1 MTAQDIITSAL
12 RLIGVIAQGEA
23 PSSDDAMGGLLA
35 LNIMLDNWAARRLLT
50 PGLTKESFPIG
61 PPAPASYAVGPGAA
75 FDTAK
80 PEAVLNA
87 YVRDG
92 NLIDYPVEVITPEE
106 YDRLSDKAT
115 LAGTPSKLFY
125 DPAGAQASVGA
136 ICLYPLPGSLFTL
149 IIESLKPFAEFATL
163 TDSFTFPAAY
173 ARAMKYN
180 LAVELA
186 PEYGAAV
193 APEVATVAR
202 ESMQTIRNLNSV
214 VEVAKYE
221 FRRARRYDV
230 NAG

>member
-12 RLIGVIAQGEA
+12 RLIGVVAQGES
-23 PSSDDAMGGLLA
+23 PSSDDAMNGLLA

-50 PGLTKESFPIG
+50 PGLAKESFTIG
-61 PPAPASYAVGPGAA
+61 PPGKVYAIGPGAD
-75 FDTAK
+75 FDTVR

-92 NLIDYPVEVITPEE
+92 NLLDYPLDVITEEE
-106 YDRLSDKAT
+106 YDRIPDKAT

-125 DPAGAQASVGA
+125 DPVGAQSAVGA
-136 ICLYPLPGSLFTL
+136 ICLYPLPDRAFTL
-149 IIESLKPFAEFATL
+149 VLESLKPFAEFAAL

-180 LAVELA
+180 LAIELA
-186 PEYGAAV
+186 PEYGAEAP
-193 APEVATVAR
+193 PEVAAVAR

-214 VEVAKYE
+214 VEVARYE
-221 FRRARRYDV
+221 FRRARRFDI

>member
-12 RLIGVIAQGEA
+12 RLIGVVAQGEA
-23 PSSDDAMGGLLA
+23 PSSDDAMNGLLS

-50 PGLTKESFPIG
+50 PGLTKESFSIG
-61 PPAPASYAVGPGAA
+61 PPAPASYAIGPGAD
-75 FDTAK
+75 FDTVK

-92 NLIDYPVEVITPEE
+92 NNIDYPVELITEEE
-106 YDRLSDKAT
+106 YDGFSGKAT
-115 LAGTPSKLFY
+115 LAGTPYKLFY
-125 DPAGAQASVGA
+125 AQVGAQSATGS
-136 ICLYPLPGSLFTL
+136 ISLYPLPGSNFTL
-149 IIESLKPFAEFATL
+149 TIESLKPFAEFANL

-180 LAVELA
+180 LAIELA
-186 PEYGAAV
+186 PEYGAEV
-193 APEVATVAR
+193 PPEVAGVAR
-202 ESMQTIRNLNSV
+202 ESMQTVRNLNSV

-221 FRRARRYDV
+221 FRRARRFDI